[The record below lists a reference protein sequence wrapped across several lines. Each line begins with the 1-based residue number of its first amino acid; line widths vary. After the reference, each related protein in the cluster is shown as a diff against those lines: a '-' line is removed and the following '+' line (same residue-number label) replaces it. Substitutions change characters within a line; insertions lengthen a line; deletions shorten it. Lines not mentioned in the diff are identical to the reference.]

1 MQGGDNKRS
10 SKKIKKIKKVLD
22 RTTTWS
28 YNKSVD
34 RKATKTRERGTN
46 YDEYSEHGGAV
57 RHEECGQ
64 SHGLRFRHHG
74 R

>member
-46 YDEYSEHGGAV
+46 HDEL
-57 RHEECGQ
+57 Q
-64 SHGLRFRHHG
+64 DFR
-74 R
+74 

>member
-1 MQGGDNKRS
+1 MQGGNNKRS
-10 SKKIKKIKKVLD
+10 SKKMLD

-46 YDEYSEHGGAV
+46 YDEL
-57 RHEECGQ
+57 Q
-64 SHGLRFRHHG
+64 DFR
-74 R
+74 